1 MTITEDDLSRS
12 IEFKVYVRSGIV
24 GKRLSLALAYRSCM
38 DLFAEMGEEE
48 KKLEEK
54 RRREEAEAKEREIE
68 RQREDLRAKLVKK
81 MADLKK
87 ATKAAEKEF
96 DDFHEEERVRFEKKG
111 LVYRKEHVK
120 RANIKKD
127 NSAIRNAKNRKLSKK

>member
-1 MTITEDDLSRS
+1 MTLTADDLSRS
-12 IEFKVYVRSGIV
+12 IDFKAYVRSGIV
-24 GKRLSLALAYRSCM
+24 GRHLSLPLAYRSCV
-38 DLFAEMGEEE
+38 DLFNEMAEEE

-87 ATKAAEKEF
+87 AVKAAEKEF
-96 DDFHEEERVRFEKKG
+96 DDFHEEEKVRFEKKG

-120 RANIKKD
+120 RVNIKKD
-127 NSAIRNAKNRKLSKK
+127 NSAIRNAKNRKT